1 VPSIPTSPSDEK
13 RALRERMLALRARLP
28 PDVRAAASQ
37 AIAERLESLPAWRS
51 ARTVALHAALGA
63 EVETADLARRAV
75 SAGKRVVWPRVARS
89 GPTSGPAMEFA
100 ECAASGLAAGAT
112 RALEP
117 PPSAPIVPGREVDLV
132 CVPGVAFD
140 ARGGRLGRGR
150 GHYDATLARLP
161 RSAFRVGLAFESQ
174 IVSSVPSEPHD
185 ERVDVVVT
193 EARVRPASDEHGAGR
208 G

>member
-1 VPSIPTSPSDEK
+1 MVAGRTRVPPE
-13 RALRERMLALRARLP
+13 
-28 PDVRAAASQ
+28 VRAAASQ

-51 ARTVALHAALGA
+51 ARTVALYAAMGA
-63 EVETADLARRAV
+63 EVATADLARRALL
-75 SAGKRVVWPRVARS
+75 SGKRVVWPRL
-89 GPTSGPAMEFA
+89 GTSGPAMEFA
-100 ECAASGLAAGAT
+100 ECTAAGLVAGVT

-117 PPSAPIVPGREVDLV
+117 PASAPAVSGREVDLV
-132 CVPGVAFD
+132 AVPGVAFD

-174 IVSSVPSEPHD
+174 IVQAVPAELHD
-185 ERVDVVVT
+185 ELLDAVVT
-193 EARVRPASDEHGAGR
+193 EARVLSAGDGR

>member
-1 VPSIPTSPSDEK
+1 
-13 RALRERMLALRARLP
+13 MLAGRARVP

-37 AIAERLESLPAWRS
+37 AIGERLESLPAWRS
-51 ARTVALHAALGA
+51 ARTVALHAAMGA
-63 EVETADLARRAV
+63 EVETADLARRALL
-75 SAGKRVVWPRVARS
+75 AGKRVVWPRVATS

-100 ECAASGLAAGAT
+100 ECAASGLVAGAT

-117 PPSAPIVPGREVDLV
+117 PASAPVVPGPEVDLI

-140 ARGGRLGRGR
+140 ERGGRLGRGR

-174 IVSSVPSEPHD
+174 IVPAVPAEPHD
-185 ERVDVVVT
+185 ERLDAVVT
-193 EARVRPASDEHGAGR
+193 EARVLSAGGARGDGPGHGR

>member
-1 VPSIPTSPSDEK
+1 MPSILTSPADEK
-13 RALRERMLALRARLP
+13 RALRERMLALRARVP
-28 PDVRAAASQ
+28 PGERAAASQ

-51 ARTVALHAALGA
+51 ARTVALHAAMGA

-75 SAGKRVVWPRVARS
+75 SAGKRVVWPRVA
-89 GPTSGPAMEFA
+89 TSGPAMEFA
-100 ECAASGLAAGAT
+100 ECAAAGLVAGST

-117 PPSAPIVPGREVDLV
+117 PASAPIVPGREIDLV

-161 RSAFRVGLAFESQ
+161 RSAFRVGLALESQ
-174 IVSSVPSEPHD
+174 IVPAVPNEPHD
-185 ERVDVVVT
+185 ERLDAVVT
-193 EARVRPASDEHGAGR
+193 ETRVLAAGDARGDGPGHGR